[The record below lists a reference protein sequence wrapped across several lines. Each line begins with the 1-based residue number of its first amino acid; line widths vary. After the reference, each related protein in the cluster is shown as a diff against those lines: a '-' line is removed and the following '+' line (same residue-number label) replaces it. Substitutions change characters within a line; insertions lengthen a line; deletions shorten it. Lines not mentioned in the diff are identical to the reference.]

1 MIDIKRCN
9 YFTGELS
16 QVGYAIS
23 DIVNILELEER
34 NCLLVTKPKPIDSS
48 TKNEITSL
56 IHHMNPQYIFKN
68 WDDFSKLLE
77 DKNNFFR
84 TDLIVFDF
92 WSINKALIPKY
103 KELIDKLDIDYIIVA
118 KEYTYKTTDDVNDY
132 HVSSESDYSSTIYR
146 NDRIIKDHIN
156 GWSATIKSLKEAYI
170 RDKKLDDILGDIL
183 DD

>member
-1 MIDIKRCN
+1 MIDLKRCN

-23 DIVNILELEER
+23 DIVKILELEDR
-34 NCLLVTKPKPIDSS
+34 NCLLITKPKPIDSS
-48 TKNEITSL
+48 PKNEITSL
-56 IHHMNPQYIFKN
+56 IYHMNPQYLFKN
-68 WDDFSKLLE
+68 WDEFVKLVS
-77 DKNNFFR
+77 DKSNFFR

-118 KEYTYKTTDDVNDY
+118 KEYTYKTTDDVTDY
-132 HVSSESDYSSTIYR
+132 HISSESDYSSNRYK
-146 NDRIIKDHIN
+146 NERIIKDHIN
-156 GWSATIKSLKEAYI
+156 GWSATLKSLKEAYI